1 MNPYTEKLK
10 NALAQYEAK
19 CGLSPEDSI
28 LEALW
33 YDYSCGSPVDDGAI
47 RTAEAALAPVFEELS
62 VVSSD
67 TLFDLI
73 SDQLT
78 AYQRAAY
85 LDGLRTGVHLM
96 EELA

>member
-10 NALAQYEAK
+10 TAIAAYETN
-19 CGLSPEDSI
+19 CGISPADSI

-33 YDYSCGSPVDDGAI
+33 YDYSCGSPVDDGHI

-73 SDQLT
+73 TDQVT

-85 LDGLRTGVHLM
+85 LDGLRMGVHLM